1 MCRAQREP
9 DSARADCQTQYQN
22 RELLASVHVS
32 MDEHGNA
39 RLDALIKGDTVRE
52 VLQYVQFSADELMRT
67 MRKRVEKA
75 LREQKMTVD
84 ESRVL
89 LRFYESG
96 LEGYTYL
103 E

>member
-1 MCRAQREP
+1 MTLLSPSSAAQPRPRRWTVDEYY
-9 DSARADCQTQYQN
+9 RMG
-22 RELLASVHVS
+22 EL
-32 MDEHGNA
+32 GWF
-39 RLDALIKGDTVRE
+39 DA
-52 VLQYVQFSADELMRT
+52 Q
-67 MRKRVEKA
+67 RVEKA